1 MQRLLDVYQKYHPTP
16 KTERIQKA
24 HELAE
29 MAYFGEKR
37 LNGED
42 WLNYAIDVA
51 NVAADLRL
59 DTSSI
64 CASLLLDAYKFG
76 LTEEDVRKELGDD
89 VAGML
94 THLEH
99 IRLLSNKYNSSNL
112 TKDYADYI
120 RRLILMTG
128 KDVRVVALRL
138 IQKLHAL
145 DSIYVFDKDHK
156 EFMLKKAFEVYSPL
170 ADLIGMGMLHGMLS
184 NKSFEIADP
193 EKFMMSK
200 NLLSTHFYSKDY
212 RIQSFVEKLKSTLS
226 DHEIK
231 DFHIYGRTKSPY
243 SFYQK
248 SVRHLLKQQK
258 DFRSAAE
265 TVYDRVAFR
274 VIVSDIE
281 ECYKATDIIRS
292 NFAHLHEFTDDYIKT
307 PKPNGYQSI
316 HLVIDFGNKNFG
328 EIQIRTKEMHEYNE
342 YGPASH
348 VFYKLSQDK
357 KPVTDFRIKLV
368 QSLLQWQDTIF
379 TESKNTA
386 ISEFSDEVLVF
397 TPKGDVVSLDKGS
410 TPIDFAYSL
419 HTGLGTT
426 AVKAKANGKLVPM
439 SYILQSGDVV
449 EIITDKNKKYPSEEW
464 LEFAH
469 TKRARISI
477 KKVFASKLREMRK
490 DY

>member
-1 MQRLLDVYQKYHPTP
+1 MQRLLDVYQTYHPTP
-16 KTERIQKA
+16 KTDRIKKA
-24 HELAE
+24 YELAE

-37 LNGED
+37 INGED

-51 NVAADLRL
+51 NVAAYLRL

-64 CASLLLDAYKFG
+64 CSALLLDGYKFG

-99 IRLLSNKYNSSNL
+99 VRELSNKYNSSNL

-145 DSIYVFDKDHK
+145 DSIYVFDKAHK
-156 EFMLKKAFEVYSPL
+156 DFMLKKAFEVYSPL

-200 NLLSTHFYSKDY
+200 NLLATHFYSKDY
-212 RIQSFVEKLKSTLS
+212 RIQSFVEKLRQILQ
-226 DHEIK
+226 DNEIK
-231 DFHIYGRTKSPY
+231 DFHIHGRTKSPY

-248 SVRHLLKQQK
+248 SVRYLLKQHK
-258 DFRSAAE
+258 DFRSASE
-265 TVYDRVAFR
+265 SVYDRVAFR
-274 VIVSDIE
+274 VIVSDIG
-281 ECYKATDIIRS
+281 ECYKVMDIIRS
-292 NFAHLHEFTDDYIKT
+292 KYAHLHEFSDDYIKN

-357 KPVTDFRIKLV
+357 NPVTDFRLKLV
-368 QSLLQWQDTIF
+368 QNMLQWQDSLLTETKKTSIF
-379 TESKNTA
+379 
-386 ISEFSDEVLVF
+386 EFSDEVLVF
-397 TPKGDVVSLDKGS
+397 TPKGDVVSLEKGS
-410 TPIDFAYSL
+410 TPVDFAFSL

-426 AVKAKANGKLVPM
+426 AVKAQVNNKFVPM
-439 SYILQSGDVV
+439 NYQLQSGDVV
-449 EIITDKNKKYPSEEW
+449 EILTDKNKKYPSEEW
-464 LEFAH
+464 LEFAK
-469 TKRARISI
+469 TKKARISI
-477 KKVFASKLREMRK
+477 KKAFAYKLRAK
-490 DY
+490 ALLY

>member
-16 KTERIQKA
+16 KPDRIHKA
-24 HELAE
+24 YALAE
-29 MAYFGEKR
+29 MAYYGEKR

-64 CASLLLDAYKFG
+64 CAALLLDAYKFG
-76 LTEEDVRKELGDD
+76 LTENDIRKELGDD
-89 VAGML
+89 VAVML
-94 THLEH
+94 THLDH
-99 IRLLSNKYNSSNL
+99 IRDLSNKYNVSNL

-156 EFMLKKAFEVYSPL
+156 DFMLKKAFEVYSPL
-170 ADLIGMGMLHGMLS
+170 ADLIGMGILHGRLT
-184 NKSFEIADP
+184 NKSFEIAEP
-193 EKFMMSK
+193 EKFLMSK
-200 NLLSTHFYSKDY
+200 NLLQTHFYSKDY
-212 RIQSFVEKLKSTLS
+212 RIQSLTDSIKTTLVEHDLS
-226 DHEIK
+226 DVEV
-231 DFHIYGRTKSPY
+231 YGRTKSPY

-248 SVRHLLKQQK
+248 SVRYLLKQNK

-274 VIVSDIE
+274 VIVSDIG
-281 ECYKATDIIRS
+281 ECYKVTDIIRN
-292 NFAHLHEFTDDYIKT
+292 NFEHLHEHTDDYIKS

-316 HLVIDFGNKNFG
+316 HLVVDFGNKNFG

-348 VFYKLSQDK
+348 VFYKLTQDK
-357 KPVTDFRIKLV
+357 KPVTDFRIKLI
-368 QSLLQWQDTIF
+368 QNMLQWQDSIL
-379 TESKNTA
+379 TETKNTT

-397 TPKGDVVSLDKGS
+397 TPKGDVVSLEKDS

-419 HTGLGTT
+419 HTELGTT
-426 AVKAKANGKLVPM
+426 AVKAKVNDKLVPM
-439 SYILQSGDVV
+439 NHVLQSGDVV
-449 EIITDKNKKYPSEEW
+449 EIITDKNKKYSSEEW
-464 LEFAH
+464 LAFAR

-477 KKVFASKLREMRK
+477 KKSLASKLRTFGQG
-490 DY
+490 Y